1 MEDKRTTWVNKPK
14 AWSVSRR
21 TLMEQCPRA
30 WALKYGFA
38 RRNTRTFNRILT
50 EVSDWSSPWRLMLRA
65 LRGVIIERLELA
77 SKGKDWSESDL
88 AARIRF
94 RIIGSLERQRGTT
107 RLIEKR
113 IGVSSRLKMKVGNQE
128 IGRLVEI
135 ASHRF
140 NAVMACEPISSILE
154 GKITDWF
161 LADRLEKTSL
171 KQYKLHVAPDI
182 AWRKGRRWHLLRL
195 AMQGGREPGPER
207 VLESMSM
214 VLWALSNSGMP
225 VLAER
230 YEVSSLTWNK
240 GSWRKWSMTANDEQV
255 KAATEL
261 IKLDMKAM
269 CDLHYR
275 LGPSCDLSQM
285 PLASNRRNCTN
296 CGHVDTCPGG
306 EDLHRARLEQSAL
319 EMAKA
324 TKS

>member
-1 MEDKRTTWVNKPK
+1 
-14 AWSVSRR
+14 
-21 TLMEQCPRA
+21 
-30 WALKYGFA
+30 
-38 RRNTRTFNRILT
+38 
-50 EVSDWSSPWRLMLRA
+50 MLRA

-140 NAVMACEPISSILE
+140 NAVMSCEPLSSILE